1 MDILIF
7 GMLFLAGLLAGVS
20 NAVAGGGTFFS
31 FPAFLAAGLPPIV
44 ANASN
49 CIAVWPANA
58 LAVVGYRNVLR
69 QHARGTGK
77 SIFIAL
83 LGGGLGAAM
92 LVFTGNAAFVKLI
105 PFLILFATLLF
116 TFGSRFSGLLASYA
130 GGQSFTKPGPFS
142 GFLLFIFAFYGGF
155 FGAGL
160 GIMLIAGLHMLGV
173 HDIQANNALK
183 NLLAAAATSIAL
195 VIFTF
200 SGIVAWPYALVAFAG
215 AVMGGLLGSRI
226 AQWLPAIYFR
236 RVVIVIGMFLSI
248 YYFIKYY
255 G

>member
-1 MDILIF
+1 MDILIP

-20 NAVAGGGTFFS
+20 NAVAGGGAFFTF
-31 FPAFLAAGLPPIV
+31 PVFLAAGLPPIV

-69 QHARGTGK
+69 KHARGIGK
-77 SIFIAL
+77 SILIAL
-83 LGGGLGAAM
+83 LGGGLGAGT
-92 LVFTGNAAFVKLI
+92 LIFTGNTAFVKLI
-105 PFLILFATLLF
+105 PFLLLFATLIF
-116 TFGSRFSGLLASYA
+116 AFGSRISGMIASYTRN
-130 GGQSFTKPGPFS
+130 QSVTRPGPVTRC
-142 GFLLFIFAFYGGF
+142 LVFIVAFYGGY

-160 GIMLIAGLHMLGV
+160 GVMLMAGLRMLGV

-183 NLLAAAATSIAL
+183 NLLAVAATSVAL

-200 SGIVAWPYALVAFAG
+200 SGIVAWPYALTAFTG
-215 AVMGGLLGSRI
+215 AVIGGLIGARI
-226 AQWLPAIYFR
+226 AQWLPAVYFR
-236 RVVIVIGMFLSI
+236 GVIIVIGMFLSV

>member
-7 GMLFLAGLLAGVS
+7 GLLFLAGLLAGVA

-49 CIAVWPANA
+49 CIAVWPGNA
-58 LAVVGYRNVLR
+58 LAVVGYRDVLR
-69 QHARGTGK
+69 KHARGIGK

-116 TFGSRFSGLLASYA
+116 TFGSRFSGLIVSYA
-130 GGQSFTKPGPFS
+130 DGRLSAKPGLS
-142 GFLLFIFAFYGGF
+142 TRFLEFIFAFYGGY

-160 GIMLIAGLHMLGV
+160 GIMLMAGLHMMGV

-183 NLLAAAATSIAL
+183 NLLASASTSIAL

-200 SGIVAWPYALVAFAG
+200 SGIVAWPFALVAFTG
-215 AVMGGLLGSRI
+215 AVIGGLLGSRI

-236 RVVIVIGMFLSI
+236 RVVIVIGMFLSV
-248 YYFIKYY
+248 YFFIRYY

>member
-7 GMLFLAGLLAGVS
+7 GMLFLAGLLAGVA
-20 NAVAGGGTFFS
+20 NAVAGGGTFFT

-49 CIAVWPANA
+49 CIAVWPGNA

-69 QHARGTGK
+69 KHARGTGK
-77 SIFIAL
+77 SILIAF

-105 PFLILFATLLF
+105 PFLLLFATLLF
-116 TFGSRFSGLLASYA
+116 TFGSTLSGLISSYTN
-130 GGQSFTKPGPFS
+130 GQSFTRPGLFT
-142 GFLLFIFAFYGGF
+142 GFLVFIFAFYGGF

-160 GIMLIAGLHMLGV
+160 GVMLMAGLHMLGV

-183 NLLAAAATSIAL
+183 NLLAMVTTGIAL
-195 VIFTF
+195 VIFTV
-200 SGIVAWPYALVAFAG
+200 SGIVAWRYTLVAFTG
-215 AVMGGLLGSRI
+215 AVIGGLLGTRI
-226 AQWLPAIYFR
+226 ALWLPAIWFR
-236 RVVIVIGMFLSI
+236 GVVIVFGLFLTV
-248 YYFIKYY
+248 YFSIKYY

>member
-7 GMLFLAGLLAGVS
+7 GMLFLTGVLAGVF
-20 NAVAGGGTFFS
+20 NAIAGGGAFFT

-58 LAVVGYRNVLR
+58 LAVVGYRSELR
-69 QHARGTGK
+69 KHTRGLGK
-77 SIFIAL
+77 SILIAL
-83 LGGGLGAAM
+83 LGGGLGAFM
-92 LVFTGNAAFVKLI
+92 LIFTGNAAFVKLI

-116 TFGSRFSGLLASYA
+116 TLGRRFSGLLAAYTDN
-130 GGQSFTKPGPFS
+130 QSFTSPGLFTR
-142 GFLLFIFAFYGGF
+142 FLVFIFAFYGGY

-160 GIMLIAGLHMLGV
+160 GVMLMAGLHMLGV

-183 NLLAAAATSIAL
+183 NLLASACTGVAL

-200 SGIVAWPYALVAFAG
+200 SGIVAWPYALVAFTG
-215 AVMGGLLGSRI
+215 AVLGGLLGARI
-226 AQWLPAIYFR
+226 AQWLPAVYFR
-236 RVVIVIGMFLSI
+236 GVVIVIGMFLSA